1 MKTIQRLL
9 ACAVLAAIAIGAHA
23 QDKKPP
29 TAAEKG
35 KLALEMVRVTATV
48 ESIDQTTRAVTLK
61 DSKGDKYDFVAG
73 PDVRNLAQ
81 VSVGDVVTMEY
92 GQAVAMKLDKT
103 PNNVRARTVTEAV
116 DRAAVGQMPGGII
129 VRQVDVVASVEA
141 IDTAKPSITLRGPE
155 RTIKL
160 RVDDPTM
167 LKGVKKGDF
176 VAARYTEALAIKVE
190 KAAKK

>member
-1 MKTIQRLL
+1 MRLFIGAVVATIAL
-9 ACAVLAAIAIGAHA
+9 GAHA
-23 QDKKPP
+23 QDKKAP

-35 KLALEMVRVTATV
+35 KVALEMVRVTATV
-48 ESIDQTTRAVTLK
+48 ESIDQATRAVTLK
-61 DSKGDKYDFVAG
+61 DSKGDRYDFVAG

-81 VSVGDVVTMEY
+81 VSAGDVVTIEY
-92 GQAVAMKLDKT
+92 GYGVAMKLDKT

-116 DRAAVGQMPGGII
+116 DRAAVGQMPGGVI

-155 RTIKL
+155 RTITLK
-160 RVDDPTM
+160 VNDPAM

-176 VAARYTEALAIKVE
+176 VAARYTEAMAIKVE